1 MKKLY
6 LICNAH
12 LDTIWQWPWE
22 EGAAAGVATF
32 RSAADLL
39 GEFDYIFCHNEAM
52 LYGYVEQYDPALFK
66 RMQSLVNAGKWK
78 IMGGWY
84 LQPDVL
90 LTSGESIVRQV
101 LTGKKYFAEKFG
113 AETKTAVNFDSFG
126 HSRGLVQIIKKCG
139 QENYIAVR
147 PLHRELN
154 MPSDYFIWRGYDG
167 SEIKAFRSC
176 SYKTFLGRAAEGIQ
190 KYIEDNADEEAAIK
204 LWGVGNHGGGPSRKD
219 LRDIAKL
226 QEESEVE
233 IVHSH
238 PEEAFENIA
247 FDSIWEKPLTTCMPG
262 CYTSLMAVKQKYIAL
277 ENSLFSAEK
286 IASAARLA
294 YPSFAYP
301 ESELNEACR
310 CMMTVQFHD
319 VLSGTCIRSGEENAL
334 RVMGR
339 AFDALENAHAKAMFC
354 LAEGLKKINPNEY
367 CIAVF
372 NYQPY
377 KLQTDVVFEFCMEKN
392 TDPAFMPVIKIY
404 DAARRE
410 LPMQVIKEDS
420 NVSIDCRKRIVFSCE
435 LEPLSLNRFDVSVE
449 LVPNAKKP
457 FEQEFSVRTP
467 YYTAEVDGQTGLL
480 RSFCLH
486 GKEYLQ
492 KEGFGLYVYGD
503 NEDPWAMA
511 PEQLTRVGEDP
522 VPVSPARAEGIFRHL
537 RQVTI
542 IEDGVIQKTVEALFA
557 YGQSRFAIDYI
568 FYKNRPY
575 FDLKVK
581 AFWQDR
587 NKMLRLHIPLRE
599 AGRFRG
605 QQMFGQEELAADGS
619 EQAAQRFVCV
629 GEDAFSVLNRSSYG
643 CSMENG
649 VLKLSLLRGITYCA
663 HPVDDMPVVYYD
675 RYLDAADLGE
685 REFHYRIGVWKNE
698 ELEREAQNFCNPPY
712 ALEMSPAGRNIP
724 PQAGAH
730 IELSNPNIV
739 LEALK
744 KKDGADAFVLRLM
757 NNSENAA
764 ETMLHAG
771 RAALRLS
778 FGRFE
783 VKTVVLEDGKLTESE
798 YMLI

>member
-1 MKKLY
+1 M
-6 LICNAH
+6 
-12 LDTIWQWPWE
+12 
-22 EGAAAGVATF
+22 
-32 RSAADLL
+32 
-39 GEFDYIFCHNEAM
+39 
-52 LYGYVEQYDPALFK
+52 
-66 RMQSLVNAGKWK
+66 
-78 IMGGWY
+78 
-84 LQPDVL
+84 
-90 LTSGESIVRQV
+90 
-101 LTGKKYFAEKFG
+101 
-113 AETKTAVNFDSFG
+113 
-126 HSRGLVQIIKKCG
+126 
-139 QENYIAVR
+139 
-147 PLHRELN
+147 
-154 MPSDYFIWRGYDG
+154 
-167 SEIKAFRSC
+167 
-176 SYKTFLGRAAEGIQ
+176 
-190 KYIEDNADEEAAIK
+190 
-204 LWGVGNHGGGPSRKD
+204 
-219 LRDIAKL
+219 
-226 QEESEVE
+226 
-233 IVHSH
+233 
-238 PEEAFENIA
+238 
-247 FDSIWEKPLTTCMPG
+247 
-262 CYTSLMAVKQKYIAL
+262 
-277 ENSLFSAEK
+277 
-286 IASAARLA
+286 
-294 YPSFAYP
+294 
-301 ESELNEACR
+301 
-310 CMMTVQFHD
+310 
-319 VLSGTCIRSGEENAL
+319 
-334 RVMGR
+334 
-339 AFDALENAHAKAMFC
+339 
-354 LAEGLKKINPNEY
+354 
-367 CIAVF
+367 
-372 NYQPY
+372 
-377 KLQTDVVFEFCMEKN
+377 
-392 TDPAFMPVIKIY
+392 
-404 DAARRE
+404 
-410 LPMQVIKEDS
+410 
-420 NVSIDCRKRIVFSCE
+420 
-435 LEPLSLNRFDVSVE
+435 EPLSLNRFDVSVE

-522 VPVSPARAEGIFRHL
+522 VPVSPARADGIFRHL
-537 RQVTI
+537 RQVTV

-605 QQMFGQEELAADGS
+605 QHMFGQEELAADGS

-771 RAALRLS
+771 RASLRLS

-783 VKTVVLEDGKLTESE
+783 VKTVVLENGKLTESE